1 MKIIELL
8 FVYYGILLSS
18 LLLEIS
24 TAQPPLQNG
33 ESHTTSYA
41 LLVANVPRE

>member
-8 FVYYGILLSS
+8 FVYAILLSS

-24 TAQPPLQNG
+24 IAQPPVQNG
-33 ESHTTSYA
+33 ESHTTSYV
-41 LLVANVPRE
+41 LLVANVRT